1 MIKERVAE
9 SQWAGK
15 ISFRMGK
22 ATGQFA
28 KCLLMKLPSGRP
40 IVYRNASVEEI
51 IRDEDGCADVETRIR
66 YDGLDIHKKWTR
78 IDTWG
83 GKLVENAT
91 QAVAR
96 DLLADAML
104 RLDDGSDD
112 LDATIHDELI
122 AEPPIE
128 HAEARLEKIRRTMS
142 MPPPW
147 AHDLPLKA
155 EGAVMLRYG
164 KQ

>member
-1 MIKERVAE
+1 MTLGIM
-9 SQWAGK
+9 Q
-15 ISFRMGK
+15 
-22 ATGQFA
+22 
-28 KCLLMKLPSGRP
+28 LPSGRP
-40 IVYRNASVEEI
+40 IVYRNASVDEI
-51 IRDEDGCADVETRIR
+51 IPDADGCAEVETRIR

-104 RLDDGSDD
+104 RLDNGSDD
-112 LDATIHDELI
+112 LDVTIHDELI

-128 HAEARLEKIRRTMS
+128 HAEARLEEMKRAMS
-142 MPPPW
+142 MPPAW
-147 AHDLPLKA
+147 AHGLPLKA
-155 EGAVMLRYG
+155 EGALMLRYG
-164 KQ
+164 KE

>member
-1 MIKERVAE
+1 MTLGIM
-9 SQWAGK
+9 Q
-15 ISFRMGK
+15 
-22 ATGQFA
+22 
-28 KCLLMKLPSGRP
+28 LPSGRP
-40 IVYRNASVEEI
+40 IVYRNASVDEI
-51 IRDEDGCADVETRIR
+51 IPDADGCAEVETRIR

-104 RLDDGSDD
+104 RLDNGSDD
-112 LDATIHDELI
+112 LDVTIHDELI

-128 HAEARLEKIRRTMS
+128 HAEARLEEMKRAMS
-142 MPPPW
+142 MPPAW
-147 AHDLPLKA
+147 AHGLPLKA

-164 KQ
+164 KE